1 MKLEEFKN
9 YVDKNI
15 MSIMSK
21 SNEEERDLLNTM
33 IKIINQLCEKEQ
45 ELIDYLKEEIDKYE
59 QSICKILKENDSGWG
74 DIGFYEETRKLSDTY
89 FKMKEIL
96 SKIEKR

>member
-1 MKLEEFKN
+1 MGLEEFKN

-21 SNEEERDLLNTM
+21 SNEEERDLLNVM

-45 ELIDYLKEEIDKYE
+45 ELITYLKEEIEECYRSGD
-59 QSICKILKENDSGWG
+59 CRPLK
-74 DIGFYEETRKLSDTY
+74 TLQ
-89 FKMKEIL
+89 EIL
-96 SKIEKR
+96 SKIEKRKI

>member
-1 MKLEEFKN
+1 MKLEEYKN

-21 SNEEERDLLNTM
+21 SNEEERDLLNVM
-33 IKIINQLCEKEQ
+33 IKIINRLCEKEQ
-45 ELIDYLKEEIDKYE
+45 ELIDYLKEEIKLCKKAQVIALKNKMIEQIGNFNLRIAIYE
-59 QSICKILKENDSGWG
+59 
-74 DIGFYEETRKLSDTY
+74 
-89 FKMKEIL
+89 EIL

>member
-21 SNEEERDLLNTM
+21 SNEEERDLLNVM
-33 IKIINQLCEKEQ
+33 IKIINQLCEKKQ
-45 ELIDYLKEEIDKYE
+45 ELITYLKEEIEECYRSGD
-59 QSICKILKENDSGWG
+59 CRLLK
-74 DIGFYEETRKLSDTY
+74 TLQ
-89 FKMKEIL
+89 EIL
-96 SKIEKR
+96 SKIEKE

>member
-1 MKLEEFKN
+1 MGLEEFKN

-21 SNEEERDLLNTM
+21 SNEEERDLLNVM

-45 ELIDYLKEEIDKYE
+45 ELITYLKEEIEECYRSGD
-59 QSICKILKENDSGWG
+59 CRPLK
-74 DIGFYEETRKLSDTY
+74 TLQ
-89 FKMKEIL
+89 EIL
-96 SKIEKR
+96 SKIEKGDE

>member
-21 SNEEERDLLNTM
+21 SNEEERDLLNVM

-45 ELIDYLKEEIDKYE
+45 ELITYLKEEIEECYRSGD
-59 QSICKILKENDSGWG
+59 CRPLK
-74 DIGFYEETRKLSDTY
+74 TLQ
-89 FKMKEIL
+89 EIL

>member
-21 SNEEERDLLNTM
+21 SNEEEKDLLNTM

-45 ELIDYLKEEIDKYE
+45 ELITYLKEEIKDGRPQKNDKYGN
-59 QSICKILKENDSGWG
+59 LLLWHMG
-74 DIGFYEETRKLSDTY
+74 Y
-89 FKMKEIL
+89 FDACKEIL

>member
-21 SNEEERDLLNTM
+21 SNEEERDLLNVM

-45 ELIDYLKEEIDKYE
+45 ELIKYLKEKIKLCKKSQQLALENKMIE
-59 QSICKILKENDSGWG
+59 QVGNFNLRIA
-74 DIGFYEETRKLSDTY
+74 TY
-89 FKMKEIL
+89 NEIL
-96 SKIEKR
+96 SKIEKE

>member
-1 MKLEEFKN
+1 MGLEEFKN

-21 SNEEERDLLNTM
+21 SNEEERDLLNVM

-45 ELIDYLKEEIDKYE
+45 ELITYLKEEIEECYRSGD
-59 QSICKILKENDSGWG
+59 CRPLK
-74 DIGFYEETRKLSDTY
+74 TLQ
-89 FKMKEIL
+89 EIL
-96 SKIEKR
+96 SKLEKSDK

>member
-21 SNEEERDLLNTM
+21 SNEEERDLLNVM

-45 ELIDYLKEEIDKYE
+45 ELITYLKEEIEECYRSGD
-59 QSICKILKENDSGWG
+59 CRPLK
-74 DIGFYEETRKLSDTY
+74 TLQ
-89 FKMKEIL
+89 EIL
-96 SKIEKR
+96 SKLEKSDK

>member
-1 MKLEEFKN
+1 MELEEFKN

-21 SNEEERDLLNTM
+21 SNEEERDLLNVM

-45 ELIDYLKEEIDKYE
+45 ELITYLKEEIEECYRSGD
-59 QSICKILKENDSGWG
+59 CRPLK
-74 DIGFYEETRKLSDTY
+74 TLQ
-89 FKMKEIL
+89 EIL
-96 SKIEKR
+96 SKLEKSDK

>member
-21 SNEEERDLLNTM
+21 SNEEERDLLNVM

-45 ELIDYLKEEIDKYE
+45 ELIKYLKEKIKLCKKSQQLALENKMIE
-59 QSICKILKENDSGWG
+59 QVGNFNLRIAM
-74 DIGFYEETRKLSDTY
+74 Y
-89 FKMKEIL
+89 KEIL
-96 SKIEKR
+96 SKIEKG

>member
-21 SNEEERDLLNTM
+21 SNEEEKDLLNTM
-33 IKIINQLCEKEQ
+33 IKIINQLCEKER
-45 ELIDYLKEEIDKYE
+45 ELIIYLKEEIKDGRPQKNDKYGN
-59 QSICKILKENDSGWG
+59 LLLWHMG
-74 DIGFYEETRKLSDTY
+74 Y
-89 FKMKEIL
+89 FDACKEIL

>member
-21 SNEEERDLLNTM
+21 SNEEERDLLNVM
-33 IKIINQLCEKEQ
+33 IKTINRLCEKEQ
-45 ELIDYLKEEIDKYE
+45 ELITYLKEEI
-59 QSICKILKENDSGWG
+59 KE
-74 DIGFYEETRKLSDTY
+74 YEEKCNNTCVFLEQDRCETRINTY
-89 FKMKEIL
+89 KEIL

>member
-21 SNEEERDLLNTM
+21 SNEEERDLLNVM

-45 ELIDYLKEEIDKYE
+45 KLITYLKEEIKLCKKAQVIALKNKMIEQIGNFNLRIAIYE
-59 QSICKILKENDSGWG
+59 
-74 DIGFYEETRKLSDTY
+74 
-89 FKMKEIL
+89 EIL
-96 SKIEKR
+96 SKIEKSDK

>member
-21 SNEEERDLLNTM
+21 SNEEERDLLNVM

-45 ELIDYLKEEIDKYE
+45 ELIYYLKE
-59 QSICKILKENDSGWG
+59 KIKE
-74 DIGFYEETRKLSDTY
+74 YEEKYNNTCLFLEQDRFETRINTY
-89 FKMKEIL
+89 REIL
-96 SKIEKR
+96 SKIEKE

>member
-21 SNEEERDLLNTM
+21 SNEEERDLLNVM

-45 ELIDYLKEEIDKYE
+45 ELITYLKEEIEECYRSGD
-59 QSICKILKENDSGWG
+59 CRPLK
-74 DIGFYEETRKLSDTY
+74 TLQ
-89 FKMKEIL
+89 EIL
-96 SKIEKR
+96 SKLEKSDE

>member
-1 MKLEEFKN
+1 MELEEYKN

-15 MSIMSK
+15 TSIMSK
-21 SNEEERDLLNTM
+21 SNEEERDLLNVM

-45 ELIDYLKEEIDKYE
+45 ELIKYLKEKIKLCKKSQQLALENKMIE
-59 QSICKILKENDSGWG
+59 QVGNFNLRIAM
-74 DIGFYEETRKLSDTY
+74 Y
-89 FKMKEIL
+89 KEIL